1 MYLIESGTIW
11 ESKLV
16 HKGCSAKICS
26 LWKYCHH
33 PETHTSEDVVNGSYS
48 H

>member
-1 MYLIESGTIW
+1 MYLIESDTIW
-11 ESKLV
+11 KSKLV

-26 LWKYCHH
+26 LRKYCHH
-33 PETHTSEDVVNGSYS
+33 PETRTSEGVVNGSYS